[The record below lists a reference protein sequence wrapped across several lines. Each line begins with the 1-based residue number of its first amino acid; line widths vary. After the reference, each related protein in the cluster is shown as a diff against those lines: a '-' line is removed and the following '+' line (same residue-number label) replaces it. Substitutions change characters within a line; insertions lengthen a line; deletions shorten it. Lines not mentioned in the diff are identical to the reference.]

1 MHHSKV
7 RSLTLDAW
15 EPEIIKVMLEL
26 GNRVVNKIYE
36 AKYTDDDKDGIQRA
50 TDGCDSSIR
59 EAWIRAKYVEKRFV
73 LPLLNVNNVKLANG
87 EQNEEEPEEDL
98 KPNLSGKRWS
108 VRKLRRRPNSRT
120 RMHAETSTAPINTPP
135 ATNENNEDDAN
146 SLNSENS
153 GNVVFI
159 GKDLA
164 SEPLMTDE
172 FDLSSDQESTGGED
186 SELFPADEDL
196 SKLNPNLLL
205 YKAAAA
211 HNLPV
216 MCHALALGA
225 SKNWINQDEGGSTP
239 IHQAVL
245 SVSKLIGYMY

>member
-1 MHHSKV
+1 M
-7 RSLTLDAW
+7 
-15 EPEIIKVMLEL
+15 EL

-36 AKYTDDDKDGIQRA
+36 AKYTDDNKDGIQRA
-50 TDGCDSSIR
+50 FDGCDGSVR
-59 EAWIRAKYVEKRFV
+59 ETWIRAKYVEKRFV
-73 LPLLNVNNVKLANG
+73 LPLLNLNKIKLVNGGDEDAA
-87 EQNEEEPEEDL
+87 EEDEEEDL
-98 KPNLSGKRWS
+98 KPNLIGKRWS

-120 RMHAETSTAPINTPP
+120 RVNTELLGESTSITTVNTVDDDTA
-135 ATNENNEDDAN
+135 
-146 SLNSENS
+146 SSNSENS
-153 GNVVFI
+153 GSILFI

-164 SEPLMTDE
+164 TEPLMTDE

-186 SELFPADEDL
+186 NDIFPVDEDL

-245 SVSKLIGYMY
+245 SVSKLFS